1 MDNQAFEMHGENLR
15 SASHGKQWPQ
25 KEERKGGWSLM
36 KVFLV
41 CLLACV
47 ITTAIGVL
55 ILSLVYVNNPPFV
68 RDTDGG
74 DKGASSSNPE
84 EKSVDVKFQFLNHLG
99 KSKVYT
105 YPGGEI
111 QWARFRND
119 VNEYL
124 SDEEMA
130 FGKSI
135 NNHRSKMTF
144 GTLRIKSK
152 GLRAPHWHFNANEH
166 GYLLQGTAWV
176 GVIGPDDSVV
186 TTYNVTAGQVIF
198 FPRNTV
204 HWIKNVGP
212 DECLFLLFFTTHEEL
227 QTLDVDDAF
236 FSTPEDIAARALQ
249 PQGGV
254 NFIRTFKKQAE
265 DQAVN
270 LPSNLN
276 ELVQNATY
284 VQSPDKLVWQYFYDL
299 KGSAEYP
306 FPGGIFQW
314 ARYRINGT
322 GLNETERIFSESLNK
337 HENTLTLAT
346 LRIFSNGLGQPH
358 FHFNANEMGYVIS
371 GCAQVGVILSGV
383 TASFNIG
390 IGDVIFFPVGTQ
402 HYIKSVC
409 DEDLLLILAYS
420 TGNQLET
427 LRMKDYFRRTADHI
441 LAQLFF
447 KQQAEFKNFP

>member
-1 MDNQAFEMHGENLR
+1 AF
-15 SASHGKQWPQ
+15 SSFQ
-25 KEERKGGWSLM
+25 ERKGSWSLM
-36 KVFLV
+36 KIFLV

-55 ILSLVYVNNPPFV
+55 VLSLVYVNSTPFMREMDV
-68 RDTDGG
+68 KNDGT
-74 DKGASSSNPE
+74 SSPKAD
-84 EKSVDVKFQFLNHLG
+84 EKSVDIRFQFLNHLG
-99 KSKVYT
+99 KSKDWIHTKSYVGIKNELRDLVSANENEFIDNVYN

-119 VNEYL
+119 VTEYQ
-124 SDEEMA
+124 SDEEME

-166 GYLLQGTAWV
+166 GYLLQGTAWI
-176 GVIGPDDSVV
+176 GVIGADDSVV

-204 HWIKNVGP
+204 HWIKNVGAE
-212 DECLFLLFFTTHEEL
+212 DCLFLLFFTTHEEL

-236 FSTPEDIAARALQ
+236 FSTPEDIAARALK

-254 NFIRTFKKQAE
+254 NFIRTFKKQVE

-270 LPSNLN
+270 LPPNLN

-284 VQSPDKLVWQYFYDL
+284 VQSPDNLVWQYFYNL

-314 ARYRINGT
+314 ARYRRNGT
-322 GLNETERIFSESLNK
+322 GLNETEKIFSESLNK
-337 HENTLTLAT
+337 
-346 LRIFSNGLGQPH
+346 
-358 FHFNANEMGYVIS
+358 
-371 GCAQVGVILSGV
+371 
-383 TASFNIG
+383 
-390 IGDVIFFPVGTQ
+390 
-402 HYIKSVC
+402 
-409 DEDLLLILAYS
+409 
-420 TGNQLET
+420 
-427 LRMKDYFRRTADHI
+427 
-441 LAQLFF
+441 
-447 KQQAEFKNFP
+447 